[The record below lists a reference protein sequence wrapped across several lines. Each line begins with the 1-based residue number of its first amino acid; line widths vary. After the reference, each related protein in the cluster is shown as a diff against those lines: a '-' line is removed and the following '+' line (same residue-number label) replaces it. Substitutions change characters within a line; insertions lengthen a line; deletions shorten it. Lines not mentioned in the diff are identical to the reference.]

1 MAYLVP
7 GASDLKSRFPVF
19 AGVDDGV
26 VEACI
31 LEGARRVDDT
41 WSEDDFAPAI
51 LLGGAHVL
59 TLDGHGS
66 HPEAQTAPMM
76 AFKGFKSGPLS
87 VQRDQTSHGNVLA
100 VTSYGRR
107 FLELMRRN
115 VPTILTV

>member
-51 LLGGAHVL
+51 LLG
-59 TLDGHGS
+59 
-66 HPEAQTAPMM
+66 
-76 AFKGFKSGPLS
+76 
-87 VQRDQTSHGNVLA
+87 
-100 VTSYGRR
+100 
-107 FLELMRRN
+107 
-115 VPTILTV
+115 